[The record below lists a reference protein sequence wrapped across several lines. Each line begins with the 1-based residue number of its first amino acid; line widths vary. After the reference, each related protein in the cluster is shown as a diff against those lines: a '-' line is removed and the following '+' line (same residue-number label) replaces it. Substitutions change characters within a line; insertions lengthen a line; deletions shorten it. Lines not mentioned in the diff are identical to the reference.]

1 MHALRLFTTVL
12 FLLCVSAFG
21 LLKPDPGSAAPG
33 AVVDVFERPEVN
45 QDKILLGHISRISGA
60 DSGLCRQLQ
69 NVEVGRSPLPGNSR
83 RMDEGRIRVRLKQF
97 NIDPSRVRLNVPENA
112 EVVRGFTVVSK
123 EKIQEVIQDYLLESR
138 AWNSD
143 IMRIREIRIKDD
155 VMLPKGPVT
164 FQLDPPKA
172 RDFFGKVPLAVN
184 IAVGGEFQDK
194 VWAVADIKV
203 LREVIVATRP
213 LKRHQEIAEADIQV
227 RRMDMARLPSNFLT
241 DFGEILGKRTS
252 RSIDVNTVL
261 RPDLVEFPPLVKRGD
276 VVTVVAE
283 STGLRITAVG
293 VVKERNGRR
302 GERIRVENIDSKK
315 SIYAQVVDAKTVKI
329 DF

>member
-1 MHALRLFTTVL
+1 MAEQTCSSCSSQESCQDNDNEEAKLRQSL
-12 FLLCVSAFG
+12 
-21 LLKPDPGSAAPG
+21 
-33 AVVDVFERPEVN
+33 
-45 QDKILLGHISRISGA
+45 SRIQNKIVVLSGK
-60 DSGLCRQLQ
+60 GG
-69 NVEVGRSPLPGNSR
+69 VGKSS
-83 RMDEGRIRVRLKQF
+83 M
-97 NIDPSRVRLNVPENA
+97 
-112 EVVRGFTVVSK
+112 
-123 EKIQEVIQDYLLESR
+123 
-138 AWNSD
+138 
-143 IMRIREIRIKDD
+143 
-155 VMLPKGPVT
+155 
-164 FQLDPPKA
+164 
-172 RDFFGKVPLAVN
+172 AVN

>member
-1 MHALRLFTTVL
+1 MHVSRLFIPLL
-12 FLLCVSAFG
+12 FLLCVWTFG
-21 LLKPDPGSAAPG
+21 PLKPEPGSAAPG

-45 QDKILLGHISRISGA
+45 QDKILLGHIARIKGT

-97 NIDPSRVRLNVPENA
+97 NIDPSGVRLNVPENA

-123 EKIQEVIQDYLLESR
+123 EKIHEVIRDYLLESR
-138 AWNSD
+138 AWNRD
-143 IMRIREIRIKDD
+143 IMRIREIQIKDD
-155 VMLPKGPVT
+155 VVLPKGPIT
-164 FQLDPPKA
+164 FQVDPPKA
-172 RDFFGKVPLAVN
+172 RDFFGKVPLVVN

-213 LKRHQEIAEADIQV
+213 LKRHQEITEADIEV

-241 DFGEILGKRTS
+241 DFGEVLGKRTS
-252 RSIDVNTVL
+252 RPIGVNTVL

-283 STGLRITAVG
+283 SAGLRITAVG
-293 VVKERNGRR
+293 VVKGRNGCR
-302 GERIRVENIDSKK
+302 GERIQVENIDSNKR
-315 SIYAQVVDAKTVKI
+315 IYAQVVDAKTVQV